1 MQKIIC
7 LGDSHISLFLGK
19 DALAPIYP
27 EHNDSLF
34 PYFEVYRLGPIT
46 AYNIG
51 NIESKTQAKLKID
64 EILEQNFLTN
74 GILLFSAG
82 EIDIRV
88 HLLKQS
94 ILQGVSVDSI
104 CDSIIDN
111 YLELLNGY
119 SKKGYKIIVLSAPP
133 SSFITYDDPEYPRYG
148 SELERNKATFI
159 YNRILKDKA
168 QKRGFV
174 YIDIYSYN
182 VRPDFTTVKDSLW
195 DGVHPSTKNIPA
207 VIKALNLELNLDLD
221 LPISWLFREFLREIK
236 NKYLI

>member
-51 NIESKTQAKLKID
+51 NLESKTQAKFKID
-64 EILEQNFLTN
+64 EILEKNLLPN
-74 GILLFSAG
+74 NILLFSAG

-94 ILQGVSVDSI
+94 SSQGVSIDFVCNSI
-104 CDSIIDN
+104 VDN
-111 YLELLNGY
+111 YLELLSFY
-119 SKKGYKIIVLSAPP
+119 SKKGCKIIVLSAPP
-133 SSFITYDDPEYPRYG
+133 TSFITYNDPEYPKYG
-148 SELERNKATFI
+148 SEIERNKATSI
-159 YNRILKDKA
+159 YNHILKDKA
-168 QKRGFV
+168 HKHGFV
-174 YIDIYSYN
+174 YIDIYSNN
-182 VRPDFTTVKDSLW
+182 VKPDFTTVKDSLW
-195 DGVHPSTKNIPA
+195 DGVHPSTKNIPS
-207 VIKALNLELNLDLD
+207 VIMALNKELNLDFT
-221 LPISWLFREFLREIK
+221 LPFSWLFREFLRKIK
-236 NKYLI
+236 KTYLN